1 MKLKIIYLKTNKY
14 IFILV
19 NNMIIS
25 FNLFIL
31 IYTYIIFNVNINKMQ
46 IIKNNIYDFKII
58 YNKNLITTN
67 QQ

>member
-67 QQ
+67 